1 MHVRYL
7 LGELGVHGDL
17 GYLATAI
24 LAPLEL
30 PILEQQIQIER
41 MPLERIHDGW
51 EALVDRLL
59 D

>member
-7 LGELGVHGDL
+7 LGELGVGGDL

-30 PILEQQIQIER
+30 PILEQQLQIER
-41 MPLERIHDGW
+41 MPLERIHAGW
-51 EALVDRLL
+51 DELVSRLL